1 MNKTVVIQNNVGNV
15 NIGDSPEY
23 RINSVINELLIDL
36 AATPFMFERKERRV
50 PVAAVRKIEYNNI
63 RTNKHVIRQYLEHSA
78 AIEGAY
84 ERIDALTPFGR
95 EVVLSNLNNLYYQC
109 LDVLGIDYFDIVD
122 MCKIRENSDQI
133 LDFVINQLKNF
144 AFESRN
150 VPAMKEHVVQ
160 GVNVIV
166 AHAFLECIILEVP
179 NDAATS
185 GL

>member
-1 MNKTVVIQNNVGNV
+1 MNKTVVIQKNFGNV

-23 RINSVINELLIDL
+23 RINSVINELLIEL
-36 AATPFMFERKERRV
+36 AATPFRFERTNRRV
-50 PVAAVRKIEYNNI
+50 PVAAVRKIEHNNV

-78 AIEGAY
+78 AIESAY

-95 EVVLSNLNNLYYQC
+95 EVVLRNLNDLYYQC
-109 LDVLGIDYFDIVD
+109 LDFLGIDYFESIDIS
-122 MCKIRENSDQI
+122 KIRENSDQI
-133 LDFVINQLKNF
+133 LDFVVNHLKNF
-144 AFESRN
+144 AFESKN
-150 VPAMKEHVVQ
+150 VPSMKEHVVQ

-185 GL
+185 GV